1 MKEVT
6 FVTIWNNE
14 CKIIYISKNAPMN
27 LYECEDPRA
36 LGSLPGCFKLR
47 KRAWSLALI
56 CHVISLYNFNV
67 NNGVAVIGETCGE
80 FPGAIHCCMLCR
92 VMCLQKQ
99 HCFQLPRTSPLS
111 MFKLEIESFVKGTN
125 ARRSGA
131 TKMSTWHYMYIWMVI
146 Y

>member
-1 MKEVT
+1 
-6 FVTIWNNE
+6 
-14 CKIIYISKNAPMN
+14 MN

-67 NNGVAVIGETCGE
+67 NNGVAVIVETCGE

-99 HCFQLPRTSPLS
+99 HCFQLPRPPFQCSNLKLKALS
-111 MFKLEIESFVKGTN
+111 KAPMHE
-125 ARRSGA
+125 GA
-131 TKMSTWHYMYIWMVI
+131 GLQRCQHDITCI
-146 Y
+146 YEW